1 MNKNAMNHTDTQ
13 NVKKYHALISVG
25 LFLVVTGYT
34 LGKGTYLNIC
44 KNSFYNEYQ
53 YEQARF

>member
-25 LFLVVTGYT
+25 IFLVVTGYT
-34 LGKGTYLNIC
+34 MGKRTYLNIC
-44 KNSFYNEYQ
+44 TKFILC
-53 YEQARF
+53 